1 MSELVNMAAILKA
14 AAPIKNTHSVKKG
27 SVEDRKMQQACEDFE
42 SLLINQMLQQMRQT
56 VPHNELFG
64 GGRAEQLYTS
74 MLDGELAKTMSHQ
87 RGIGLS
93 PMLFQQLKSISD
105 KAKK

>member
-1 MSELVNMAAILKA
+1 MPGPVNMAAMFKA
-14 AAPIKNTHSVKKG
+14 TAQIKNTPSAKSG
-27 SVEDRKMQQACEDFE
+27 SIEDRKMQQACEDFE

-56 VPHNELFG
+56 VPQNELFG
-64 GGRAEQLYTS
+64 GGHAEQLYTG

-87 RGIGLS
+87 RGIGLT
-93 PMLFQQLKSISD
+93 PMLFQQLKSIAG